1 MASEAAE
8 PDVRALWQNQVA
20 EGGSVSA
27 AEISRRSQELQDK
40 ARRRVVGIYAIG
52 AVNGGLP
59 LILMWFLPE
68 LRLGLGYLAVTAL
81 FLVAFVR
88 RRSDFREASAGMAAA
103 PGLAFYRRLLER
115 ERDFRR
121 DSTRWF
127 TIGPALNILV
137 LCLVYI
143 RSPLFHGTAVELS
156 VVAAILSS
164 HVILL
169 TRIVQRLRGEAR
181 RYQSELDALSS
192 PAA

>member
-8 PDVRALWQNQVA
+8 PDVRALWQNQAA
-20 EGGSVSA
+20 EGGSVST
-27 AEISRRSQELQDK
+27 AEVSRRSQELQNK
-40 ARRRVVGIYAIG
+40 ASRRVVGFYAIG
-52 AVNGGLP
+52 AANGGLP

-88 RRSDFREASAGMAAA
+88 RRSDFREAPASMAAA
-103 PGLAFYRRLLER
+103 QGLAFYRHLLER

-156 VVAAILSS
+156 IVAAILSS